1 MRLRLLRGSE
11 REPREPL
18 GGKGTSKINIYRSKV
33 PLVPSVPSNSPR
45 ACKSELFVYIC
56 KKCSSE
62 PPTMCKKEGTEGTKG
77 TRALKIAIF
86 WFPLLKTEGTQR
98 ELLGDKRGTFGQ
110 QKRALL
116 VGRPIYE

>member
-18 GGKGTSKINIYRSKV
+18 REEGTTKINIYRSKV
-33 PLVPSVPSNSPR
+33 PSVPPVPSNSPR

-62 PPTMCKKEGTEGTKG
+62 PHPLCKKEGTEGTKG
-77 TRALKIAIF
+77 TRALQIAVF
-86 WFPLLKTEGTQR
+86 RFPLLKTEGTQR
-98 ELLGDKRGTFGQ
+98 EHLGDKKGTFGQ
-110 QKRALL
+110 QKIALL
-116 VGRPIYE
+116 AGRPIYE